1 MKGLDVGCCLDE
13 IGSDVPVTLPAAL
26 WGHAEV
32 MRWTSL
38 LMLLSMLCW
47 KALPD
52 STACHSW
59 RLVFASLPV
68 LYLQHTYPETQL
80 SQAAAILCSNNEE
93 GTAARLVSILPTQE
107 AWR

>member
-1 MKGLDVGCCLDE
+1 MM
-13 IGSDVPVTLPAAL
+13 
-26 WGHAEV
+26 H
-32 MRWTSL
+32 WTSL

-68 LYLQHTYPETQL
+68 LYLKQIDRL
-80 SQAAAILCSNNEE
+80 STRNSCSRAGSGVCREADAAF
-93 GTAARLVSILPTQE
+93 AATLLSGDRV
-107 AWR
+107 